1 MVARMF
7 EAVAEAGLYVR
18 VAVPL
23 GTFKLA
29 RISPMGY
36 LQATNKGSVT
46 TEFTYMSAGAQERMM
61 KGVAYFSVWKLT

>member
-36 LQATNKGSVT
+36 LQATNKRVRYNRIHAHICRRSRTDDEGGA
-46 TEFTYMSAGAQERMM
+46 YMA
-61 KGVAYFSVWKLT
+61 VWKLT